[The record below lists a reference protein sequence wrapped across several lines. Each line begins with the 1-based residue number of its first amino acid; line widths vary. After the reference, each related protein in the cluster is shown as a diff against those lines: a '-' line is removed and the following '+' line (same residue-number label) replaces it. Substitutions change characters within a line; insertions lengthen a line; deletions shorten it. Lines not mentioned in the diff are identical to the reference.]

1 MTPDEEATDQVT
13 DGTDLALVLA
23 VPGRHLA
30 SAAEGCRERGWTVLP
45 AGGPGDLD
53 RVPRGTRV
61 LVIVSDDLERMPG
74 ATWSAVFTERIAHE
88 APEAL
93 PDGVPATWAAEHAG
107 VPDDVVAE
115 PPPTDPDDDHDDADA
130 VGPQAFLRV
139 TDLAPLPR
147 ERWVHANE
155 LVPKQGRGGRAFLP
169 RTPRLVRIV
178 D

>member
-1 MTPDEEATDQVT
+1 MT

-53 RVPRGTRV
+53 RAPGGTRV

-74 ATWSAVFTERIAHE
+74 ATWSAVFTERIPHGS
-88 APEAL
+88 PEPW
-93 PDGVPATWAAEHAG
+93 PDGVPATWAAEHAE
-107 VPDDVVAE
+107 VPDVAAG
-115 PPPTDPDDDHDDADA
+115 PPSNDPDDDDDDDDDDDAA
-130 VGPQAFLRV
+130 GPQAFLRV

-169 RTPRLVRIV
+169 RTPRLVRVV